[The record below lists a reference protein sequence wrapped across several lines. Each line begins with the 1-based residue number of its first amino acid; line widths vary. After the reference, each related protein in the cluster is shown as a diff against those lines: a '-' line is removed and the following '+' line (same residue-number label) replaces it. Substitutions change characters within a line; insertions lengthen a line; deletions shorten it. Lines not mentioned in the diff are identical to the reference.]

1 MMKAI
6 EQKSHIID
14 AEGQTVGRLATRIA
28 GLLMGKGKR
37 TYAPHID
44 GGDLVMVSN
53 IKKVKIS
60 PKKLLQSAHR
70 HFSGY
75 PGGLKTTPWE
85 IILQKNPDKLLRQA
99 VYRMLPKNKLRT
111 HMIKR
116 LKIE

>member
-1 MMKAI
+1 MQNIERKA
-6 EQKSHIID
+6 HLID

-28 GLLMGKGKR
+28 ALLMGKGKR
-37 TYAPHID
+37 SYAPHID
-44 GGDLVMVSN
+44 GGDSVTVAN

-70 HFSGY
+70 SFSGY
-75 PGGLKTTPWE
+75 PGGLKTTRWE
-85 IILQKNPDKLLRQA
+85 ILLAKNPDTLLRQA
-99 VYRMLPKNKLRT
+99 VYRMLPKNKLRP

>member
-1 MMKAI
+1 MKNPERKIHA
-6 EQKSHIID
+6 ID
-14 AEGQTVGRLATRIA
+14 AEGQIVGRLATRIA
-28 GLLMGKGKR
+28 RLLMGKGKR

-44 GGDLVMVSN
+44 GGDLVTVVN
-53 IKKVKIS
+53 IKKLKIS

-75 PGGLKTTPWE
+75 PGGLKTTRWE
-85 IILQKNPDKLLRQA
+85 ILLQKNPDTLLRQA
-99 VYRMLPKNKLRT
+99 VYRMLPKNKLRP